1 MSTTSEFEPTPSI
14 GRVLG
19 RRAIVYLCLLV
30 FAFALLLLLNTGN
43 ASAAGPTYVSAD
55 ITANTTWDEDNSPY
69 IVTANITIAYGFIL
83 EIEPNVTVM
92 VDDGLGI
99 AINGTLIA
107 DATADEPITFTSNG
121 STSWGAWNGLYFNES
136 SSSSELDHVL
146 IEYAYDP
153 IMIYESSVA
162 ISNVRIH
169 GAIGSY
175 PMDPAAITWSSTGD
189 ITTTITNVEI
199 WNCTY
204 IGITFDSDEGAVDA
218 TLNGFSMDVSTS
230 GTPIV
235 AARANHSIDMTIT
248 DLELTNIAWR
258 GILLESDH
266 GDIDVQV
273 TGAVVDEMDY
283 TLFAIWAYEG
293 SVDVS
298 LTDAIING
306 VYGNEI
312 YVYEGDLTI
321 DFTNV
326 EMTNIDWISLYAFA
340 YEGAA
345 TLDLESIMIDDAG
358 SGFYLEANQTIEV
371 TISDLYMNDTGGD
384 AFYVE
389 SYVGDIVLDA
399 DMVELTNIMGDGLQ
413 LSAVGGTIWVELS
426 EVYME
431 VVGMGLEAICMGDIE
446 AYASDTTMID
456 VASGIYLYT
465 TTGSIIA
472 DLTNLTIMGS
482 DDDGVYTWAP
492 NGDITMTIDP
502 SLITGCDD
510 TGLHVEANG
519 MADVMIMDST
529 ISDCWIGAL
538 IYGDQGVTVELMNA
552 IFDGNGEYGL
562 RADANVGDLDLVMT
576 GGLVNN
582 TWMTGIYMESY
593 DGNVSAVFDGASF
606 AANVFS
612 VVAMTY
618 IEDVDMVFDACDFD
632 GDYTASVM
640 AEAAGD
646 VSIVAVN
653 NTMNGYN
660 ANADGWYYAD
670 EMEYEYDI
678 IDPDYSTT
686 GDYFTLTMPF
696 EFPFAGSTYTTLYVY
711 EDGYISLG
719 STASMPTDFYY
730 WGGPPVIAPC
740 PQGFETNIYPYY
752 GYKVYD
758 DRVVVQWDVYV
769 NGESNNLRN
778 VFEVVLY
785 ANGDIQFNYDEM
797 ESLSHSVYD
806 YGVVM
811 SSGYYVDLGQ
821 VLGTI
826 DPFDNDYSSYYLTHA
841 PMSNGFAFYAEA
853 VGDCTAEFTGNS
865 ISNYYMG
872 GVLLMAEEGE
882 MWVDAT
888 GNSFSYMVGSA
899 WIEDVPTGGIL
910 AMAWNNTIWANC
922 QDNEFSYIVGM
933 GAGFMSGPSAGG
945 VDTFNIVN
953 NTFQDVSTVSIGAAT
968 MIEDTYGDDAVVYE
982 NTKTITDNV
991 GMDSAGIMLVT
1002 MIYIEGSVWDIT
1014 LTETVAN
1021 NEFTG
1026 FNKAYDF
1033 DYSYPLQ
1040 IEGVTAM
1047 IGSYLM
1053 VYSDSN
1059 CTVDRTL
1066 DISENVI
1073 SAMRL
1078 GSFDGMTYVYNSD
1091 GIVVMDNTVSG
1102 GGVMTLDTNVE
1113 IYNNTLEGELV
1124 DFGTGIGYDMP
1135 GEDIMG
1141 YGDTISDNGQMDIT
1155 AYVNIQ
1161 NNLLFSPMSGSTGI
1175 EVDADLE
1182 NEYDDR
1188 NQASGSLNA
1197 TINIWENTITNF
1209 DSGIDIDN
1217 DVNLYNDWGDLV
1229 ATIDVLI
1236 TDNWI
1241 EGAYYGIEIDQEIY
1255 CAFSSYFPAYEE
1267 EIWSSVTFETT
1278 YTITD
1283 NYVSAYY
1290 DGIYFYEWSGS
1301 WEDYVGTFANALTE
1315 GTIELIISGNE
1326 IWAGEYG
1333 IYTYTGQYS
1342 DSGSVEIVELLIEIF
1357 DNTIMGME
1365 DYDTMGGTGIY
1376 LYDWVEAWSQNLE
1389 MDDAPLT
1396 EAVVEMLV
1404 TDNIVEGFYDGI
1416 SAYVDCYSYY
1426 GLSAVDALV
1435 MIDIS
1440 GNEVIASDYG
1450 ILAGV
1455 DGYLYQYS
1463 YGDEASS
1470 ATMFIESEI
1479 TVTENVVTGME
1490 AESLA
1495 LDDEA
1500 IYVWFYTNTG
1510 VEQLASVWVTDN
1522 TITGGD
1528 IWEGTGIYIYGCEN
1542 AMDVT
1547 FHVLDNTID
1556 TIYTGIYTYYVLL
1569 DVSGNTITNVGYGM
1583 ELDYSSGVVENNTVT
1598 EAYEG
1603 FYLYECVDMV
1613 FQDNVATTSLWS
1625 DSWDGADIYY
1635 CENLT
1640 FENNLIDG
1648 FSYGMYIYECEECLF
1663 TGNTITNSVWDAVEI
1678 YYSECI
1684 EFSGNT
1690 VVTSYSDGLYIYSSE
1705 DLLIEGNTISD
1716 HLYYGIYMYYSDYVI
1731 IGNNSISDV
1740 GEDGLYFYSCYDVLL
1755 YNGMFEDCGDYGI
1768 YGNSESMR
1776 WLIDGESMVR
1786 NCPVYFEGDV
1796 VVMDGGLLTLDFVS
1810 SFQVYYDYYDGIA
1823 AIVVEEGGVLDAT
1836 NTAFGGWLEGL
1847 NGYSYLFDVYGELY
1861 MDNSAIYDAYQL
1873 YLGPTSTVEIHASVI
1888 QYNEMNGVFIDNAS
1902 PVISGTEI
1910 SYNDRAGVYI
1920 SGEAADPD
1928 IKDCVIAYNERGI
1941 YAYQASLGHVVDNIF
1956 FYNDM
1961 AGIYVEQV
1969 TGAIHDNILIFNQRE
1984 IFVQDSDV
1992 TIMDNQIGYSMII
2005 EIMAEYWPLMMMDYG
2020 CCLSGSDYWYFS
2032 PEDIMSLMSNH
2043 IGVYIEDSTAVL
2055 SGNVYG
2061 MLSYAVYAVN
2071 SQIEFSDSVEMNTLV
2086 LTYFDDWY
2094 MMYNVSLPIF
2104 VFDGLFASDSM
2115 VVVNGAYIE
2124 VLDDAIFLEGCEAEI
2139 SDTVMVS
2146 GDFDLYVMR
2155 GTVANVTDSEMEK
2168 VRAEGSSIGS
2178 EIMIW
2183 NTLTVYT
2190 VDQDGNPMAGI
2201 PVVIMNASEEVVD
2214 EGTSDSNGMFQAT
2227 VMAAHWTSAGE
2238 DTGMNPYTVIASFED
2253 QNASMSVTVD
2263 GPTEITMQEP
2273 EKKVWDAAPA
2283 AAMTAF
2289 AAAVVGV
2296 ALISLAAAKP

>member
-1 MSTTSEFEPTPSI
+1 MSTTSELEPTPSM

-19 RRAIVYLCLLV
+19 KRAIVYLCLLV

-43 ASAAGPTYVSAD
+43 ASAAGPTYVYSDVTSDA
-55 ITANTTWDEDNSPY
+55 TWTEANSPY
-69 IVTANITIAYGFIL
+69 IVNQSIAIAPGVTL
-83 EIEPNVTVM
+83 EIEANVTVM
-92 VDDGLGI
+92 VDDGMGI
-99 AINGTLIA
+99 TIGGTLIA
-107 DATADEPITFTSNG
+107 DGTAGEPVTFTSNG
-121 STSWGAWNGLYFNES
+121 STSWGAWDGLYFNES
-136 SSSSELDHVL
+136 SSRSELDHVL

-153 IMIYESSVA
+153 IMIYESSVD
-162 ISNVRIH
+162 ISNIQIH
-169 GAIGSY
+169 SFVGSWWLSE
-175 PMDPAAITWSSTGD
+175 PAAISWYSTGD
-189 ITTTITNVEI
+189 LTTTMTNVEI
-199 WNCTY
+199 WNGTY
-204 IGITFDSDEGAVDA
+204 LGVNLISDEGAVDA
-218 TLNGFSMDVSTS
+218 LLNGFSMDVSTS

-235 AARANHSIDMTIT
+235 ARANHSIDMTIT
-248 DLELTNIAWR
+248 DLELTNIGWR
-258 GILLESDH
+258 GILLESYY

-273 TGAVVDEMDY
+273 TGAVVEEMDY

-312 YVYEGDLTI
+312 YVYEGDLTV
-321 DFTNV
+321 DFTDV
-326 EMTNIDWISLYAFA
+326 ELADVDWQCLYADVS
-340 YEGAA
+340 EGAA
-345 TLDLESIMIDDAG
+345 TLDLEGIVIDDAG
-358 SGFYLEANQTIEV
+358 SGFYLEANQTIDV
-371 TISDLYMNDTGGD
+371 MISDLYMNDTGGD
-384 AFYVE
+384 AFYLD
-389 SYVGDIVLDA
+389 SYVGDITLDA
-399 DMVELTNIMGDGLQ
+399 DMVELTNIDGYGFQ
-413 LSAVGGTIWVELS
+413 MSAVYGSISIELS
-426 EVYME
+426 NAYIEALWNTA
-431 VVGMGLEAICMGDIE
+431 LEAICMGDIE
-446 AYASDTTMID
+446 VNITDATMVD
-456 VASGIYLYT
+456 VGSGVYLYT

-482 DDDGVYTWAP
+482 GDEGVYTWAP
-492 NGDITMTIDP
+492 NGDITVTIDP

-519 MADVMIMDST
+519 MADVVIMDST

-552 IFDGNGEYGL
+552 TFDSNGEYGL
-562 RADANVGDLDLVMT
+562 RADANLGDVDLVMI

-582 TWMTGIYMESY
+582 TQINGIYMESY
-593 DGNVSAVFDGASF
+593 DGNVTALFEGASF
-606 AANVFS
+606 AANEFS

-618 IEDVDMVFDACDFD
+618 YEDVDMVFDTCDFD
-632 GDYTASVM
+632 GDYIASVM
-640 AEAAGD
+640 AEAMGD
-646 VSIVAVN
+646 VSIEAVN
-653 NTMNGYN
+653 NTMNGYD
-660 ANADGWYYAD
+660 ANADGWYFAD
-670 EMEYEYDI
+670 QMEYEYDI
-678 IDPDYSTT
+678 IDPDYSTSSSW
-686 GDYFTLTMPF
+686 FELTMPF

-719 STASMPTDFYY
+719 STSSMPTDFYY
-730 WGGPPVIAPC
+730 WGGAPVIAPC
-740 PQGFETNIYPYY
+740 PQDFETNIYPYY
-752 GYKVYD
+752 GYKVYE
-758 DRVVVQWDVYV
+758 DRVVVQWDVYR

-797 ESLSHSVYD
+797 ESLYHTVYD

-821 VLGTI
+821 VLGTY
-826 DPFDNDYSSYYLTHA
+826 DPFDNDFTSYYLTHA
-841 PMSNGFAFYAEA
+841 PMAQAFAFYVYS

-888 GNSFSYMVGSA
+888 GNSFSYMVGSDFYM
-899 WIEDVPTGGIL
+899 DVPTGGLL

-953 NTFQDVSTVSIGAAT
+953 NTFQDVSTISIGAAT
-968 MIEDTYGDDAVVYE
+968 MVEDVYSDDAVVYQ
-982 NTKTITDNV
+982 NTKTITSNV

-1014 LTETVAN
+1014 LTETIAD

-1026 FNKAYDF
+1026 YNKAYDF

-1047 IGSYLM
+1047 IGDYLM
-1053 VYSDSN
+1053 VDSDSN

-1078 GSFDGMTYVYNSD
+1078 GSSIGMTYAYYSN
-1091 GIVVMDNTVSG
+1091 GIVVMDNTVSS

-1124 DFGTGIGYDMP
+1124 DFSVGIWYDMP
-1135 GEDIMG
+1135 GEDLEDE
-1141 YGDTISDNGQMDIT
+1141 YDDVISNNGQMDIT

-1175 EVDADLE
+1175 SIDVDME
-1182 NEYDDR
+1182 NEEDDR

-1197 TINIWENTITNF
+1197 TINIWQNTVTNF
-1209 DSGIDIDN
+1209 DTGIGIDN
-1217 DVNLYNDWGDLV
+1217 DVNIYNDWGDIA
-1229 ATIDVLI
+1229 ATIDMLI
-1236 TDNWI
+1236 TDNSI
-1241 EGAYYGIEIDQEIY
+1241 EGAYYGIDMYQEIY
-1255 CAFSSYFPAYEE
+1255 CGFSSYFPAYEE

-1315 GTIELIISGNE
+1315 GTIELVISGNE
-1326 IWAGEYG
+1326 IWAGEDG
-1333 IYTYTGQYS
+1333 IYTDANQYS
-1342 DSGSVEIVELLIEIF
+1342 DSGSVEIVERLIEIF

-1365 DYDTMGGTGIY
+1365 DSDTMGGTGIY
-1376 LYDWVEAWSQNLE
+1376 IYDWVYAWSGSLE
-1389 MDDAPLT
+1389 MDDSPLT

-1440 GNEVIASDYG
+1440 GNEVIASGCG

-1455 DGYLYQYS
+1455 DGYLYQNS
-1463 YGDEASS
+1463 YGDDASN

-1528 IWEGTGIYIYGCEN
+1528 SDYGTGIYADSCEN
-1542 AMDVT
+1542 TMDVT
-1547 FHVLDNTID
+1547 FHILDNTID
-1556 TIYTGIYTYYVLL
+1556 SIYVGIYMNTAML

-1613 FQDNVATTSLWS
+1613 FQDNVATTSFWS

-1648 FSYGMYIYECEECLF
+1648 FSYGMYIYECEECLIA
-1663 TGNTITNSVWDAVEI
+1663 GNSITNSVWDAVEI
-1678 YYSECI
+1678 YYCTYV

-1690 VVTSYSDGLYIYSSE
+1690 IVTSYGDGLHIYSS
-1705 DLLIEGNTISD
+1705 DYLLIEGNTISD
-1716 HLYYGIYMYYSDYVI
+1716 HLYDGIYMYYSDNVI

-1786 NCPVYFEGDV
+1786 DCPVYFDGDV

-1847 NGYSYLFDVYGELY
+1847 SGDSYLFDVFGELY

-1888 QYNEMNGVFIDNAS
+1888 QYNEVNGVFIDNTS
-1902 PVISGTEI
+1902 PIISGTDI

-1941 YAYQASLGHVVDNIF
+1941 YAYQASLGHVVDNIL

-1984 IFVQDSDV
+1984 VFVQDSDV

-2005 EIMAEYWPLMMMDYG
+2005 EIMAEYWPLMMMDYEG
-2020 CCLSGSDYWYFS
+2020 PMSGSAYWFFS

-2086 LTYFDDWY
+2086 LTYFDDRY
-2094 MMYNVSLPIF
+2094 MMYNISLPIF

-2124 VLDDAIFLEGCEAEI
+2124 VLDDAIFLEGCEAEV
-2139 SDTVMVS
+2139 SDTMMVS
-2146 GDFDLYVMR
+2146 GDFDLYAMD
-2155 GTVANVTDSEMEK
+2155 GTVANLVNCEMEK
-2168 VRAEGSSIGS
+2168 VRAEDSS
-2178 EIMIW
+2178 EIMAW
-2183 NTLTVYT
+2183 YTLTVYT
-2190 VDQDGNPMAGI
+2190 VDQDGDPMSEV
-2201 PVVIMNASEEVVD
+2201 PIMIMDASEEVVD
-2214 EGTSDSNGMFQAT
+2214 EGSSNSNGMFQAT
-2227 VMAAHWTSAGE
+2227 VMATHWTSAGE

-2273 EKKVWDAAPA
+2273 EQKVWEAAPA